1 MGNHDFLSK
10 FEPYEFKK
18 FGYVRLPEIKL
29 TDEERKIVG
38 APADCSNFEFLKVL
52 ARKGFK
58 EKIPKEKHTQ
68 YGERAKRELGM
79 FEKLGFV
86 DYVLL
91 VWKTTF
97 YCDQNGIARDYGR
110 GSAAGS
116 LIFYLLG
123 ITNVEPIRYDLFFE
137 RFVSETRAK
146 SKVIDGVLYVD
157 GGLAPDVDID
167 IEQSKRSQVIEY
179 LKELYPARVCKI
191 ATLTTLSGKA
201 LMKET
206 GKVVGD
212 YKEDEMKAVANMI
225 PKHFGIVKDIETAY
239 KDDKKF
245 REWCDA
251 HPRVYSIALQL
262 RDLIRNKGS
271 HPSGFVIAYDP
282 ISDFLPLELVNRP
295 KGQEGKE
302 VAASVTMEYI
312 AYLTIKLDLLG
323 VRCCSVVSAVT
334 KALGLDIN
342 TVNIDSDPII
352 YDNLQ
357 NLITPHGIF
366 QLEAPTNLQVC
377 QKVKPKNLSELS
389 DVVAI
394 ARPGA
399 LSFLDTYSDNKSVS
413 VHPLFDP
420 ILKSTRFVCLYQE
433 QMMQLSHA
441 IGFTLDE
448 AEQLRR
454 IVGKK
459 KREEIAVWEEKVNNK
474 IKENNLP
481 QELGTLLWKIL
492 NDSASYSFNKSHALS
507 YAALSALTT
516 YLKFKYPLQFYCALL
531 NEVNNEPKP
540 LEEISK
546 IQPELRYFG
555 IKLLPPN
562 LIKSDIGFKIEG
574 NDIRFGLS
582 SIKGVSEKTSDKIIS
597 FKHPYANKFELFE
610 GANNAGLSIGV
621 LSALIQSGCLD
632 GIDDKMSRPA
642 LTAEAQLWNLLT
654 GKGEKALCLEV
665 GKRFNF
671 NLKQT
676 LGYARTALNTK
687 GKPYIK
693 ESRWETIMKK
703 YKEYRMIY
711 DMNKPNQSLANFFYE
726 RMLLGY
732 SYSSTLVDIF
742 RGSHPDLMTLEEVNN
757 AEIDDRVMFMGV
769 VSEKAH
775 EGVSQS
781 EKKTK
786 YCRWTV
792 SDETGRIPC
801 LLFNQ
806 KDSDNIEHTKR
817 ENDGKL
823 PNQESIV
830 YCTGVKKGDAVF
842 LQSIKSQS
850 IKIYTK
856 FGDIKKNLAE
866 KAVDSDNNSE

>member
-1 MGNHDFLSK
+1 MNFLDK
-10 FEPYEFKK
+10 FEAYDYPK
-18 FGYVRLPEIKL
+18 FGYVRLPEIKI
-29 TDEERKIVG
+29 TDDERKAVD
-38 APADCSNFEFLKVL
+38 APPDCSNFDFLKIL
-52 ARKGFK
+52 ARKGFND
-58 EKIPKEKHTQ
+58 KISQENRKL
-68 YGERAKRELGM
+68 YGERARRELAM

-97 YCDQNGIARDYGR
+97 YCDTNAIARDYGR

-123 ITNVEPIRYDLFFE
+123 ITNIEPIRYDLFFE

-146 SKVIDGVLYVD
+146 SKMIDGVLHVD

-167 IEQSKRSQVIEY
+167 IEQNKRPQVIEY
-179 LKELYPARVCKI
+179 LKNLYPARVCKI
-191 ATLTTLSGKA
+191 ATLSTLSGKS
-201 LMKET
+201 LMKEV

-212 YKEDEMKAVANMI
+212 QKEEDMKAVANMI
-225 PKHFGIVKDIETAY
+225 PKRFGIVKDIESAY
-239 KDDKKF
+239 TDDKKF
-245 REWCDA
+245 KEWCDTNA
-251 HPRVYSIALQL
+251 RVYSIALKL
-262 RDLIRNKGS
+262 RDIIRNKGS

-282 ISDFLPLELVNRP
+282 IADFLPLELVNKP

-302 VAASVTMEYI
+302 IAASVTMDYI

-323 VRCCSVVSAVT
+323 IRCCSVVSAVV
-334 KALGLDIN
+334 KELGIDIN
-342 TVNIDSDPII
+342 TINIDSDPII

-357 NLITPHGIF
+357 NIITPHGIF
-366 QLEAPTNLQVC
+366 QLEAPTVLQVC
-377 QKVKPKNLSELS
+377 QKVKPKCLNELS
-389 DVVAI
+389 DIVAI

-399 LSFLDTYSDNKSVS
+399 LSFLEEYVEHKDTPI
-413 VHPLFDP
+413 HPLFDP
-420 ILKSTRFVCLYQE
+420 ILKSTRNVCLYQE

-459 KREEIAVWEEKVNNK
+459 KREEIAVWEEKVNDK

-481 QELGTLLWKIL
+481 PELGTLLWKIL
-492 NDSASYSFNKSHALS
+492 NDSANYSFNKSHAIS
-507 YAALSALTT
+507 YAALAALTT

-562 LIKSDIGFKIEG
+562 LVKSDIGFKIED
-574 NDIRFGLS
+574 NNIRFGLS
-582 SIKGVSEKTSDKIIS
+582 SIKGVSEKTSDKIMN
-597 FKHPYANKFELFE
+597 FKHPYSNKFELFE
-610 GANNAGLSIGV
+610 GAANAGLSIGV

-632 GIDDKMSRPA
+632 GIDPTLSRAA
-642 LTAEAQLWNLLT
+642 LTTEAQLWNLLT
-654 GKGEKALCLEV
+654 GKGEKAICLAV
-665 GKRFNF
+665 GQDYGY
-671 NLKQT
+671 NLKRT
-676 LGYARTALNTK
+676 LEYVRSATNPK

-693 ESRWETIMKK
+693 DSRWETIMKRYQE
-703 YKEYRMIY
+703 YKEIY
-711 DMNKPNQSLANFFYE
+711 KMNKPNQRLADFFYE

-732 SYSSTLVDIF
+732 SYSSTLIDIF
-742 RGSHPDLMTLEEVNN
+742 RDSHSNLMTLEEVVNC
-757 AEIDDRVMFMGV
+757 EVDDLVSFMGV
-769 VSEKAH
+769 VSEKVF

-786 YCRWTV
+786 YARWTIA
-792 SDETGRIPC
+792 DESGRITC

-806 KDSDNIEHTKR
+806 KDADNIELAKR
-817 ENDGKL
+817 SNTGKL
-823 PNQESIV
+823 PAQESIV
-830 YCTGVKKGDAVF
+830 YCYGVKKDDAVF
-842 LQSIKSQS
+842 LKQITSQS

-856 FGDIKKNLAE
+856 FGDVKKAQE
-866 KAVDSDNNSE
+866 KSIDNPDNSE